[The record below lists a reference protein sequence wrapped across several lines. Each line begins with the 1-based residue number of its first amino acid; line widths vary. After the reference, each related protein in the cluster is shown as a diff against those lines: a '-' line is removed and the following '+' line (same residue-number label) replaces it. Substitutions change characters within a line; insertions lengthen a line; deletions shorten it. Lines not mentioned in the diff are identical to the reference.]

1 MGMDDDILSSDGVIS
16 DAENKNNVDIVYE
29 DHENDADDID
39 INFNKLTKDSLT
51 MRIGSVKLE
60 NESYSHNSS
69 IPNRKILHGKLN
81 LSTDFTNIN
90 LKQLE
95 EDKAANM
102 MSTANTLRSG
112 TEDFKVGDG
121 KTGKIKLRRKSAK
134 KADDD
139 IDEEN
144 DLD

>member
-1 MGMDDDILSSDGVIS
+1 MIKRVG
-16 DAENKNNVDIVYE
+16 
-29 DHENDADDID
+29 
-39 INFNKLTKDSLT
+39 T
-51 MRIGSVKLE
+51 MVGSVKLE
-60 NESYSHNSS
+60 NESYNSHNSS
-69 IPNRKILHGKLN
+69 IPNRKILHGKLQ

-102 MSTANTLRSG
+102 MSTANTLRLG

-139 IDEEN
+139 IDEQN
-144 DLD
+144 DLDAENLSMKSLDNMSVDTSDI